1 MQCDVA
7 INVAIDDQ
15 LEGIQLNVF
24 ACPHHPVVV
33 SLVRSL
39 HVSSLVYASLCHRM
53 SSLLAFVIL
62 TPNPLLS
69 SDFEELSKEE
79 QEDRACPVLIPTT
92 QELKRSHSPF
102 PSNDEFEIRTGSV
115 LEQKLTIEMKYG
127 TAMETTHH
135 VTKAKHLDDAIKTNV
150 DAQNHVDADAPTLD
164 ANLNVEMTSDVLAC
178 SACSSRQIAGG
189 SDRAGGQ
196 SSVDFGDKCGDAG
209 CKYCSRVLDAY
220 YGVAG
225 GTTGE
230 QPRKVA
236 GPTCDD
242 VKDPVGG
249 FSPPRLHRLAEGD
262 DVNSTKQAKA
272 NVSDSENALLYSSNY
287 CLPGVPRKTMTSHAS
302 CGSYPTQDVLHDSC
316 DHNAS
321 DEFIQSLKHS
331 DIQNG
336 PRTLDTP
343 CSGSDV
349 RPVTVYEEEDTT
361 SRVRTTWHETA
372 TLSPTPTHKMDARTL
387 TLIRHVASTFQCSPV
402 RSRGIVR
409 RIARDIESGA
419 SLQESCVET
428 PPELPKSAPPELPK
442 SLPPAACLNS
452 NARVACESHA
462 SSDVTAEESPVT
474 CASSH
479 SFKSTRALQLNT
491 KETTHP
497 VDSTEPP
504 ESVVVSRETS
514 LHESSPPPTTDDS
527 RVRNLVEIFEP
538 KDSGASAAIVKRLT
552 WHAGDRTKPTLASPS
567 DDTGSATESPP
578 GRRRPLPEV
587 SVGTNA
593 SDQPQRHTDGSGDS
607 KFVTKLVELC
617 TVPEVTSSQQDE
629 SGVPTR
635 SMPTPAG
642 DQRSC
647 HMTDPRRPWEHRIPI
662 NTQREPDPSQVPRK
676 TRKLHGKSHPL
687 SRLSGDASQLGRSV
701 NPFYNTM

>member
-1 MQCDVA
+1 
-7 INVAIDDQ
+7 
-15 LEGIQLNVF
+15 
-24 ACPHHPVVV
+24 
-33 SLVRSL
+33 
-39 HVSSLVYASLCHRM
+39 M

-79 QEDRACPVLIPTT
+79 QDERACPALIPTT

-127 TAMETTHH
+127 TAIETTHH
-135 VTKAKHLDDAIKTNV
+135 VTKPKHPDDAAKTNV
-150 DAQNHVDADAPTLD
+150 DAHDHVDADAPTLD
-164 ANLNVEMTSDVLAC
+164 ANLNVEMTSDVPAC
-178 SACSSRQIAGG
+178 NACSSRLIAGG
-189 SDRAGGQ
+189 VSDRAGGQ
-196 SSVDFGDKCGDAG
+196 TSVDFGDKCGDAG

-220 YGVAG
+220 YGVAA

-230 QPRKVA
+230 WPRKVA
-236 GPTCDD
+236 GPSCDE
-242 VKDPVGG
+242 VKAPVGG

-262 DVNSTKQAKA
+262 DVNSTKPAKA
-272 NVSDSENALLYSSNY
+272 NVGDGENALLYSSNY
-287 CLPGVPRKTMTSHAS
+287 SLPGVPRKTVTSHPS
-302 CGSYPTQDVLHDSC
+302 CGSYPTQDIGHDTC
-316 DHNAS
+316 DHNAP
-321 DEFIQSLKHS
+321 DEFIHSLKHS

-349 RPVTVYEEEDTT
+349 RPVTVYEEEDIT

-372 TLSPTPTHKMDARTL
+372 SLSPTPTHKMDARTL

-442 SLPPAACLNS
+442 STPPELPKSLPPGACLNS
-452 NARVACESHA
+452 NARAECESYA
-462 SSDVTAEESPVT
+462 SCHVTAEESPAT

-479 SFKSTRALQLNT
+479 SFTSTRALQLNT
-491 KETTHP
+491 KEATHP

-504 ESVVVSRETS
+504 ESVVVGRETS
-514 LHESSPPPTTDDS
+514 PHESSPPPTTDDS

-538 KDSGASAAIVKRLT
+538 KDVGASAAIVKRLT

-567 DDTGSATESPP
+567 DDTRSATESPP
-578 GRRRPLPEV
+578 GPRRPLPPEV

-593 SDQPQRHTDGSGDS
+593 SDQAQRHADGGGDS
-607 KFVTKLVELC
+607 KFVSKLVELC
-617 TVPEVTSSQQDE
+617 TVPEVTLSQQQQQDQ

-635 SMPTPAG
+635 STPTPAG

-647 HMTDPRRPWEHRIPI
+647 QVTDPRRPWERRIPI

-676 TRKLHGKSHPL
+676 TRKLQGKSHPL